1 MGGLTFLTEE
11 LPSVTFELKGSNRS
25 GGDGKKLV
33 HRCLGPGLFA
43 AGFLMIS
50 WSEVSLGKQFSI
62 QVTVQENHQLVTDGP
77 YRFLRHP
84 RHLGII
90 MFNLG
95 IALVYR
101 SWMAMILVA
110 ALTLVLLWR
119 IHDEESLMHQE
130 FGADW
135 DAYARKSWHLI
146 PFVY

>member
-62 QVTVQENHQLVTDGP
+62 QVTVQENYQLMTDGP

-84 RHLGII
+84 RYPG
-90 MFNLG
+90 
-95 IALVYR
+95 A
-101 SWMAMILVA
+101 AVA
-110 ALTLVLLWR
+110 DSR
-119 IHDEESLMHQE
+119 
-130 FGADW
+130 
-135 DAYARKSWHLI
+135 
-146 PFVY
+146 